1 MNNQQSRDIG
11 ELVMMLQDGGEHT
24 KHELNTL
31 MSLIKNNEDLE
42 SRMKM
47 INKLWDIDK
56 VHLISGKYNETK

>member
-1 MNNQQSRDIG
+1 MNNQQSRDVG
-11 ELVMMLQDGGEHT
+11 ELVMLLQDGDEHT

-31 MSLIKNNEDLE
+31 MNLIKDNELLE
-42 SRMKM
+42 SKMKM